1 MKKILV
7 LGASGLLA
15 QPVVKE
21 LSNSGFDVTIWSR
34 NTEKLKGIFPGLKAV
49 RVNVF
54 NKDEIIAA
62 LHGQEIVYMNF
73 SVEQDS
79 RKSDPQ
85 PEREGVTNVVEAAKQ
100 VGIKRLVYLSSLVQ
114 NYEGRNGFRWWAF
127 QIKHDA
133 VKKIKDSEIPYT
145 IFYPSTFMET
155 IPGNMIRKD
164 KLMIASGSVAKMWFI
179 AASDYGKQVANAL
192 RREDGQNQEWLVQG
206 LTGYNWDEA
215 ADIFI
220 KHYSKP
226 LKTMKA
232 PVTLVKVVGVFNQK
246 ANYGWHIME
255 ALNKYPEQFESSRTW
270 NELGKPTVT
279 LAEYAAGLE

>member
-15 QPVVKE
+15 KPVVKE
-21 LSNSGFDVTIWSR
+21 LTDAGFDVTVGGRSA
-34 NTEKLKGIFPGLKAV
+34 EKLKGIFPGLKAI
-49 RVNVF
+49 RVNAF
-54 NKDEIIAA
+54 NKDELIAA
-62 LHGQEIVYMNF
+62 MQGQEIVYMNF

-85 PEREGVTNVVEAAKQ
+85 PEREGVANVLEAAKQ
-100 VGIKRLVYLSSLVQ
+100 TGIKRIAYLSSLVQ
-114 NYEGRNGFRWWAF
+114 NYEGMNGYRWWAF

-133 VKKIKDSEIPYT
+133 VKKIKDSGIPYT

-179 AASDYGKQVANAL
+179 AASDYGRQVANAL
-192 RREDGQNQEWLVQG
+192 RKDDGQNQEWLVQG

-220 KHYSKP
+220 KHYQKP

-232 PVTLVKVVGVFNQK
+232 PVALVKVVGVFNQK

-279 LAEYAAGLE
+279 LEQYAAGLG

>member
-15 QPVVKE
+15 QPVVQA
-21 LSNSGFDVTIWSR
+21 LTNAGFDITVGGRSAD
-34 NTEKLKGIFPGLKAV
+34 KLKGIFPGLKAV
-49 RVNVF
+49 RANAF
-54 NKDEIIAA
+54 NKDELVAA
-62 LHGQEIVYMNF
+62 MQGQEIVYMNF

-85 PEREGVTNVVEAAKQ
+85 PEREGVTNAVEAAKQ
-100 VGIKRLVYLSSLVQ
+100 AGVKRLVYLSSLVQ
-114 NYEGRNGFRWWAF
+114 NYEGMNGYRWWAF

-133 VKKIKDSEIPYT
+133 VKKIKDSGIPYT

-155 IPGNMIRKD
+155 IPGNMIRGN

-192 RREDGQNQEWLVQG
+192 RKEDGQNHEWLIQG
-206 LTGYNWDEA
+206 LTGYDWNEA

-220 KHYSKP
+220 RHYSKP

-232 PVTLVKVVGVFNQK
+232 PVPLVKVVGIFNQK

-279 LAEYAAGLE
+279 LEQYAAGLG

>member
-15 QPVVKE
+15 KPVVNE
-21 LSNSGFDVTIWSR
+21 LTNAGFDVTVGGRSAD
-34 NTEKLKGIFPGLKAV
+34 KLKAIFPGLKAV
-49 RVNVF
+49 RANAF
-54 NKDEIIAA
+54 NKDELITAMQ
-62 LHGQEIVYMNF
+62 GQEIVYVNF

-85 PEREGVTNVVEAAKQ
+85 PEREGVVNVVEAAKQ
-100 VGIKRLVYLSSLVQ
+100 AGVKRLAYLSSLVQ
-114 NYEGRNGFRWWAF
+114 NYEGMNGYRWWAF

-133 VKKIKDSEIPYT
+133 VKKIKDSGLPYT

-155 IPGNMIRKD
+155 IPGNMIRGN

-192 RREDGQNQEWLVQG
+192 RKEDGQNHEWLIQG
-206 LTGYNWDEA
+206 LTGYDWNEA

-232 PVTLVKVVGVFNQK
+232 PVAMVKLVGLFNQK

-270 NELGKPTVT
+270 SELGKPTVT
-279 LAEYAAGLE
+279 LAEYASSLS